1 MKTNLFII
9 LCMFLTQ
16 SCLKNLDEKE
26 SPTILDL
33 KYVDYYTKKGIPN
46 LKVIFSNY
54 RFSVS
59 TFGSPINIL
68 DTFETDS
75 NGKISYSFQNT
86 ENFIYEL
93 RLIIDDK
100 HYQSGNISIKTGELN
115 NQTVKVKSLNKS
127 KFNLFNVT
135 QKYSTFEITVLKT
148 GSSISGNSNDTSV
161 VLSTVPDDTTRV
173 YINLENNKLNIF
185 HHIDTLLFI
194 PNVDTAG
201 FTIKLYDYPLLYLK
215 IRLSK
220 LYC

>member
-100 HYQSGNISIKTGELN
+100 HFQSGNISIKTGELN

-201 FTIKLYDYPLLYLK
+201 FTIKL
-215 IRLSK
+215 
-220 LYC
+220 

>member
-1 MKTNLFII
+1 
-9 LCMFLTQ
+9 MFLTQ

-33 KYVDYYTKKGIPN
+33 KYVDYYTKNGIPN
-46 LKVIFSNY
+46 LKIIFSNY

-148 GSSISGNSNDTSV
+148 GSSISGNSIDTSV

-201 FTIKLYDYPLLYLK
+201 FTIKL
-215 IRLSK
+215 
-220 LYC
+220 